1 MERIDGSDIKDLNS
15 FMKTGLY
22 YFRIKFFQGGKLD
35 YIVWVSENTYNF
47 NDSASFKIYIYS
59 NMYILVNDITTT
71 IQIPMNN
78 FNWYIKS
85 GNYFQ
90 VYCPTNKNIKCT
102 VNYTEQYL
110 TIPPSPPSKNWVK
123 ICLFFIFNCSN
134 IGVSI

>member
-1 MERIDGSDIKDLNS
+1 
-15 FMKTGLY
+15 
-22 YFRIKFFQGGKLD
+22 
-35 YIVWVSENTYNF
+35 
-47 NDSASFKIYIYS
+47 
-59 NMYILVNDITTT
+59 MYILVNDITTT

-110 TIPPSPPSKNWVK
+110 TTPPSQPSKNWVK
-123 ICLFFIFNCSN
+123 ICLFLFLIVVILVLVYKKLRKS
-134 IGVSI
+134 